1 MSNKKTFVMKP
12 EVRILLTVIFFIIV
26 GVALTVSYAFFS
38 YSKTGNNN
46 IMGVGYINFN
56 FNEGS
61 NLEKGDIIPID
72 AADVDNTITKT
83 FDITSH
89 TTYSKGIKYDV
100 YLLYG
105 DAVSGKTRLRDD
117 VISVM
122 FIPPTNANGF
132 TNSVNNCSTATSLTF
147 TNGKA
152 LVASGLIKN
161 TSNLISKTYTLKLW
175 IDSSKI
181 SISSTTKRTNNTE
194 GNPSLAVSTSGTTT
208 ATRYMRNNSNESST
222 ITLYPAKAS
231 QVGKII
237 YTTNE
242 FSNSYYSFKI
252 IIEANEGV

>member
-1 MSNKKTFVMKP
+1 MMFT
-12 EVRILLTVIFFIIV
+12 
-26 GVALTVSYAFFS
+26 
-38 YSKTGNNN
+38 
-46 IMGVGYINFN
+46 
-56 FNEGS
+56 
-61 NLEKGDIIPID
+61 
-72 AADVDNTITKT
+72 
-83 FDITSH
+83 
-89 TTYSKGIKYDV
+89 
-100 YLLYG
+100 G

-117 VISVM
+117 AISVM

-132 TNSVNNCSTATSLTF
+132 TNTVNNCSTSTSLTF

-161 TSNLISKTYTLKLW
+161 TTNLISKTYTLKLW

-181 SISSTTKRTNNTE
+181 SISSTTKRANNIE
-194 GNPSLAVSTSGTTT
+194 GNPSLADSTTGTTT
-208 ATRYMRNNSNESST
+208 ATRYMRNNNSEAST